1 MASINFISD
10 VPAEQYAAG
19 FRRFY
24 NGTGSTIAAGAVV
37 VRDFSIATTICPLG
51 EAMKTSIASGTQTN
65 GGGVIGAA
73 HEAVPTATWGL
84 VQVRGLDLDVAMDS
98 GAVLG
103 AYVVAGTTAGRVLG
117 TAATGGSAGP
127 DLGVGIVAVV
137 VASNVGGVIWHTGVP
152 AEEVA

>member
-24 NGTGSTIAAGAVV
+24 NGTGSTIAAGTPVC
-37 VRDFSIATTICPLG
+37 RDFSIATTICPLG
-51 EAMKTSIASGTQTN
+51 AAMKTSIASGPQAN
-65 GGGVIGAA
+65 GGGVVGAT

-84 VQVRGLDLDVAMDS
+84 VQVLGLDLDVAMDS
-98 GAVLG
+98 GATLG
-103 AYVVAGTTAGRVLG
+103 ANVIAGTTAGRVLG
-117 TAATGGSAGP
+117 STSADHG
-127 DLGVGIVAVV
+127 LGVVAVV
-137 VASNVGGVIWHTGVP
+137 VSGNVGGVIWSTGVP